1 MVIDSVQGNPFQ
13 LPLQAWPMAM
23 APAYGMSGA
32 LTPQGLF
39 GNVPSVLAGPATALV
54 YGGNSPV
61 PSMLA
66 PSQATLQAEQQAVDG
81 FLREAAAGPI
91 RKLHDYLDAHSQK
104 YSQLA
109 QCIPFVQQAATAF
122 GAHDYT
128 QALAQI
134 YQVYRYIAALRT
146 TLSDLP
152 SGAWQ
157 KYSYR

>member
-54 YGGNSPV
+54 YGGNSSV

-66 PSQATLQAEQQAVDG
+66 PSQATLQAEQQAMDG

-122 GAHDYT
+122 GAHDYS
-128 QALAQI
+128 QALAQV
-134 YQVYRYIAALRT
+134 YHVYRYITDNSVTYKGL
-146 TLSDLP
+146 
-152 SGAWQ
+152 
-157 KYSYR
+157 